1 MQRTCPRAAS
11 ATILSRFIVL
21 NGSGNA
27 MSPPPGLRHRV
38 PAIYYNRFFA
48 KSGGLISY
56 GIDFAESY
64 RQAAGYIDRVL
75 KGANP
80 GDLPVQQPTKYEL
93 IVNMKTATAM
103 DLEVPAHLQQAA
115 DEVVE

>member
-1 MQRTCPRAAS
+1 MSAGRKRNDPLTIYRVEWVRQRDESAARS
-11 ATILSRFIVL
+11 T
-21 NGSGNA
+21 
-27 MSPPPGLRHRV
+27 PPV

-93 IVNMKTATAM
+93 IVNMKTATAL